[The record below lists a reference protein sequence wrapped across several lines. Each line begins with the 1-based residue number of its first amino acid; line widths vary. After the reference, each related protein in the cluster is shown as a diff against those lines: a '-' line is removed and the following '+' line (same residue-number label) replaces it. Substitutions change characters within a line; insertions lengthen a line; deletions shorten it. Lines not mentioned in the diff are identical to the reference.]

1 MKVLR
6 CVSCQS
12 LEPTVVEIDGVA
24 LPETSQE
31 HLEALIKRAHA
42 FTEKA
47 ALAIIARYDLY
58 VLEEEGDA
66 G

>member
-1 MKVLR
+1 
-6 CVSCQS
+6 